1 MGCKLTAITVAV
13 HGPAIALAIVV
24 DIAGITLVIVSAS
37 LAQERVAGPRTGAEL
52 VKALPTADSLIVPG
66 LGSCFTCCILYRRA
80 KQNH

>member
-1 MGCKLTAITVAV
+1 MV
-13 HGPAIALAIVV
+13 PAIALAIVV

-37 LAQERVAGPRTGAEL
+37 LALATLQERVAGPRTGAEL